1 MKYAKK
7 AGYIAALILFLIF
20 TAGPF
25 VWTFIISI
33 TPDHAM
39 FAPTPELLPG
49 EVTFENYKELFS
61 GGQRGSRFFES
72 MYNSLRAVAI
82 TLCIGVPVA
91 VMSAYALSRME
102 FKGRKV
108 IKNLL
113 LITMV
118 IPVMATIIPLYQMFA
133 AGKMLDDIFWLSM
146 VYVSS
151 YLPMAVW
158 LISNYFATIPEELE
172 EAALIDGCGKF
183 VSFFRIILPLS
194 YPIILSVILIM
205 FLNTWSQFQI
215 PLILASSM
223 ETKPMA
229 IVVSEFMTKDTIQYG
244 LIAAAGM
251 LALIPPALTALIFP
265 DATESI
271 GQNAFADCY
280 NLRSV
285 SFGRG
290 MKEIGTYS
298 FTGYDW
304 TGTGQGGCPLLGEII
319 CRATTPPTLEESYG
333 SGPFGGSYEIIA
345 GSKAE
350 TRVIHLPESDDPSLS
365 TGGGYVNS
373 GWVQLTMAPYNFTF
387 VYDVEPTGTW
397 K

>member
-1 MKYAKK
+1 
-7 AGYIAALILFLIF
+7 
-20 TAGPF
+20 
-25 VWTFIISI
+25 
-33 TPDHAM
+33 
-39 FAPTPELLPG
+39 
-49 EVTFENYKELFS
+49 
-61 GGQRGSRFFES
+61 
-72 MYNSLRAVAI
+72 
-82 TLCIGVPVA
+82 
-91 VMSAYALSRME
+91 
-102 FKGRKV
+102 
-108 IKNLL
+108 
-113 LITMV
+113 MV

-251 LALIPPALTALIFP
+251 LALIPP
-265 DATESI
+265 
-271 GQNAFADCY
+271 
-280 NLRSV
+280 
-285 SFGRG
+285 
-290 MKEIGTYS
+290 
-298 FTGYDW
+298 
-304 TGTGQGGCPLLGEII
+304 
-319 CRATTPPTLEESYG
+319 
-333 SGPFGGSYEIIA
+333 
-345 GSKAE
+345 
-350 TRVIHLPESDDPSLS
+350 H
-365 TGGGYVNS
+365 
-373 GWVQLTMAPYNFTF
+373 
-387 VYDVEPTGTW
+387 
-397 K
+397 

>member
-7 AGYIAALILFLIF
+7 SRIHCSAYTVFKYLPPGRSCGLLSYPLRRIMPCLLRHR
-20 TAGPF
+20 
-25 VWTFIISI
+25 S
-33 TPDHAM
+33 
-39 FAPTPELLPG
+39 FAG

-72 MYNSLRAVAI
+72 MNNSLRAVAI

-194 YPIILSVILIM
+194 YPIVLSVILIM

-215 PLILASSM
+215 PLILASRWR
-223 ETKPMA
+223 
-229 IVVSEFMTKDTIQYG
+229 
-244 LIAAAGM
+244 
-251 LALIPPALTALIFP
+251 
-265 DATESI
+265 
-271 GQNAFADCY
+271 QNRW
-280 NLRSV
+280 RS
-285 SFGRG
+285 
-290 MKEIGTYS
+290 
-298 FTGYDW
+298 W
-304 TGTGQGGCPLLGEII
+304 C
-319 CRATTPPTLEESYG
+319 
-333 SGPFGGSYEIIA
+333 
-345 GSKAE
+345 
-350 TRVIHLPESDDPSLS
+350 PSL
-365 TGGGYVNS
+365 
-373 GWVQLTMAPYNFTF
+373 
-387 VYDVEPTGTW
+387 
-397 K
+397 

>member
-251 LALIPPALTALIFP
+251 LALIPPALTALIFLKYLISGM
-265 DATESI
+265 TK
-271 GQNAFADCY
+271 G
-280 NLRSV
+280 SV
-285 SFGRG
+285 KG
-290 MKEIGTYS
+290 
-298 FTGYDW
+298 
-304 TGTGQGGCPLLGEII
+304 
-319 CRATTPPTLEESYG
+319 
-333 SGPFGGSYEIIA
+333 
-345 GSKAE
+345 
-350 TRVIHLPESDDPSLS
+350 
-365 TGGGYVNS
+365 
-373 GWVQLTMAPYNFTF
+373 
-387 VYDVEPTGTW
+387 
-397 K
+397 